1 MKWIETLVRRPA
13 LVTVIYMIL
22 FLFGSYSYSKLPI
35 DLLPDMEV
43 PVVTVVTAYPGA
55 SALDVEDKLS
65 KPLEDSLGAIANLK
79 EIASTSRE
87 NLSMVTLVFNS
98 SADVNIAANDVRQN
112 LEGLKRSLPS
122 DAESPQVLKFDI
134 GQMPI
139 VTFAITTRGDDVRL
153 LKNEVE
159 DALINPLRR
168 VPGVGSVML
177 SNSPD
182 KVVRIDVHQDRL
194 LAHGLTMS
202 ELAGLIQANNMNIP
216 AGDLTIEDLRF
227 SVRMTGEQKSID
239 ALRNLPLMKSP
250 LGDGMILLKD
260 LADIQLDLADETELA
275 YVNGNTTMLGYIRK
289 TSDANVLDVAKVSN
303 DIFETAKKRLPAGT
317 EIQVMES
324 GAVFIEGTI
333 NNLTNTALTGG
344 ALVSLIVFLFLRRIG
359 PTLIIASAIPLS
371 IIVTFLAVYGLG
383 FTLNS
388 VTLIALSLS
397 VGMVVDNGVV
407 ALENISRKI
416 DEGMDRFQA
425 AYEGAAE
432 VGGALLASTT
442 TTLVIFA
449 PMMFISGIVGQ
460 MFAQLAV
467 VMIVT
472 ICASLFVA
480 LTATP
485 TLSARFIKPSGDA
498 VENEED
504 VELKWWEKSY
514 VNALTASIARP
525 WFTLIS
531 AVGIAIVTVVL
542 LGLLGTDFLPK
553 DDQGQLAYT
562 LELPVGTSKEKT
574 LDVADVYVNALR
586 QQPEVRLVSVRVGT
600 SANGGMG
607 EKEGA
612 NIARIR
618 ASLLRANDRKRSDQE
633 IGDYILATV
642 PRPPEVLNLEMSR
655 DGSGAG
661 ALGATKPIVVELF
674 GNDLDELEQASKQ
687 VQEGMGQITGL
698 INIAADLLETQPELQ
713 INMLQN
719 QSTQMGIPMAQAGQ
733 ELRLALNGAPISRL
747 SKDNQTYEVS
757 LQFRKEDRSSPKSW
771 KQVPLRAQNGM
782 ITTLGSV
789 ATQSEGEAPLQIQR
803 KNKSRLLTISTELSG
818 VALGDAAAAVEKM
831 LAETDLPDGVTWA
844 IGGAIKDQRESF
856 GDMGL
861 LMGMGLIL
869 VYLVMVAQFE
879 SWTDPF
885 VIMFSVPFAATGAF
899 LALLISGTN
908 LSVTSFLGLI
918 ILIGVVVNNAIVLID
933 YIKLLRER
941 GMELIQAIKVAGGR
955 RLRPVLITS
964 LTTAGGMLPLALTTG
979 EGEQLWG
986 PMGKTALG
994 GLLVSSVVTLLLV
1007 PTMYVIIAKWQQR
1020 GTDQNGQP
1028 PENLDPVPAK

>member
-1 MKWIETLVRRPA
+1 MQWIRTLIHRPA
-13 LVTVIYMIL
+13 LVTVIYLIL
-22 FLFGSYSYSKLPI
+22 FLFGTYSYSKLPI
-35 DLLPDMEV
+35 DMLPEMDV

-55 SALDVEDKLS
+55 SALDVENKLS
-65 KPLEDSLGAIANLK
+65 EPLEESLGAIANLK
-79 EIASTSRE
+79 EISSTSRE
-87 NLSMVTLVFNS
+87 NLSMVTLVFTSN
-98 SADVNIAANDVRQN
+98 ADTNVAANDVRQN
-112 LEGLKRSLPS
+112 LESIKRTLPT

-139 VTFAITTRGDDVRL
+139 VTFAITTPGDDVRL
-153 LKNEVE
+153 IKSEVE
-159 DALINPLRR
+159 DILINPLRR
-168 VPGVGSVML
+168 VPGVGSVLL
-177 SNSPD
+177 SNAPD
-182 KVVRIDVHQDRL
+182 QVIRIDVHQDRL
-194 LAHGLTMS
+194 LAHGLTMT

-216 AGDLTIEDLRF
+216 AGDLTVEDLRF
-227 SVRMTGEQKSID
+227 SIRMTGEQDSTD
-239 ALRNLPLMKSP
+239 SLRKLPLMKSP
-250 LGDGMILLKD
+250 IGNGMILLRD
-260 LADIQLDLADETELA
+260 IADVYLDLKDETELA
-275 YVNGNTTMLGYIRK
+275 YVNGNTTILGYIRK
-289 TSDANVLDVAKVSN
+289 TSDANVVDVATKAS
-303 DIFETAKKRLPAGT
+303 DIFEQAKENLPTGT
-317 EIQVMES
+317 QIQVMES

-333 NNLTNTALTGG
+333 TNLTNTALTGG
-344 ALVSLIVFLFLRRIG
+344 VLVSLIVFLFLRRVG
-359 PTLIIASAIPLS
+359 PTVIIASAIPLS
-371 IIVTFLAVYGLG
+371 IIVTFLAVYALG

-416 DEGMDRFQA
+416 DEGMDRLDA
-425 AYEGAAE
+425 AYEGASE
-432 VGGALLASTT
+432 VGGALMASTT

-485 TLSARFIKPSGDA
+485 TLAARFIKPT
-498 VENEED
+498 ED
-504 VELKWWEKSY
+504 VSETVQELKWWERSY
-514 VNALTASIARP
+514 VSALTASIARP
-525 WFTLIS
+525 WYTLIS
-531 AVGIAIVTVVL
+531 AVAIGIITVVL
-542 LGLLGTDFLPK
+542 LSLLGTDFLPK

-574 LDVADVYVNALR
+574 LDVAEVYVRELR
-586 QQPEVRLVSVRVGT
+586 QQPEVQLVSIRVGT

-618 ASLLRANDRKRSDQE
+618 ASLTRANDRIRSDQE
-633 IGDYILATV
+633 IGDKILESV
-642 PRPPEVLNLEMSR
+642 SRPPEVLNLEMSR

-661 ALGATKPIVVELF
+661 ALGATKPIVIEVF
-674 GNDLDELEQASKQ
+674 GNSLSDLEVASKQ
-687 VQEGMGQITGL
+687 IQQGMSDLPGF

-713 INMLQN
+713 IRMLQN
-719 QSTQMGIPMAQAGQ
+719 QSTSMGIPMAQAGQ
-733 ELRLALNGAPISRL
+733 ELRMALNGAPISRL
-747 SKDNQTYEVS
+747 SQDGEMYEVN
-757 LQFRKEDRSSPKSW
+757 LQFRKEDRSTPRAW
-771 KQVPLRAQNGM
+771 TQVPIRTSSGM
-782 ITTLGSV
+782 MTTLGSI
-789 ATQSEGEAPLQIQR
+789 AEQSEGEAPLQIQR
-803 KNKSRLLTISTELSG
+803 KNKSRMLTVSTELSG
-818 VALGDAAAAVEKM
+818 VSLGEGAAQVEAM
-831 LAETDLPDGVTWA
+831 LGEMDLPEGVTWA
-844 IGGAIKDQRESF
+844 IAGAIKDQRESF

-899 LALLISGTN
+899 LALLLSGTN

-933 YIKLLRER
+933 YIKLLRAG
-941 GMELIQAIKVAGGR
+941 GMELIESIKVAGGR

-994 GLLVSSVVTLLLV
+994 GLLISSVVTLVLV
-1007 PTMYVIIAKWQQR
+1007 PTMYVIIARWQSKEPSSAPIEA
-1020 GTDQNGQP
+1020 T
-1028 PENLDPVPAK
+1028 PAK

>member
-1 MKWIETLVRRPA
+1 MTWIKTLVHRPA
-13 LVTVIYMIL
+13 LVTVIYLIL
-22 FLFGSYSYSKLPI
+22 FLFGTYSYSKLPI

-55 SALDVEDKLS
+55 SALDVEDKIS

-79 EIASTSRE
+79 ELASTSRE
-87 NLSMVTLVFNS
+87 NLSLVTLIFTS
-98 SADVNIAANDVRQN
+98 KADIEVAANDVRQN
-112 LEGLKRSLPS
+112 LEGLKRSLPT
-122 DAESPQVLKFDI
+122 DAESPQVLKFDM

-139 VTFAITTRGDDVRL
+139 VTFAITTPGSDVRL
-153 LKNEVE
+153 IKNEVE
-159 DALINPLRR
+159 DTLINPLRR

-177 SNSPD
+177 SNAPD
-182 KVVRIDVHQDRL
+182 QIVRIDVHQDRL

-202 ELAGLIQANNMNIP
+202 ELARLVQANNMNIP
-216 AGDLTIEDLRF
+216 AGDLTVEDLRF
-227 SVRMTGEQKSID
+227 SIRMTGEQKSIA
-239 ALRNLPLMKSP
+239 ALRGLPLMKSP
-250 LGDGMILLKD
+250 IGNGMVLLRD
-260 LADIQLDLADETELA
+260 LADIHLDLKDETELA
-275 YVNGNTTMLGYIRK
+275 YVNGNTTILGYVRK
-289 TSDANVLDVAKVSN
+289 TSDANVLEVANKAN
-303 DIFETAKKRLPAGT
+303 AIFEQAKARLPAGT

-333 NNLTNTALTGG
+333 TNLTNTALTGG
-344 ALVSLIVFLFLRRIG
+344 ALVSLIVFLFLRRLG

-371 IIVTFLAVYGLG
+371 IIVTFLAVYALG

-425 AYEGAAE
+425 AHEGAAE

-449 PMMFISGIVGQ
+449 PMMFIAGIVGQ

-485 TLSARFIKPSGDA
+485 TLSARFIKPSGNG
-498 VENEED
+498 VVNEED
-504 VELKWWEKSY
+504 VELKWWEKRY
-514 VNALTASIARP
+514 VGALTASIAKP

-531 AVGIAIVTVVL
+531 AIGIAIVTIVL

-574 LDVADVYVNALR
+574 LDVADVYVNELR
-586 QQPEVRLVSVRVGT
+586 KQPEVRLVSVRVGT
-600 SANGGMG
+600 SVNGGMG
-607 EKEGA
+607 EKEGS

-618 ASLLRANDRKRSDQE
+618 ASLLRANDRERSDQQ
-633 IGDYILATV
+633 IGDHILATV
-642 PRPPEVLNLEMSR
+642 QRPPEVLNLEMSR

-674 GNDLDELEQASKQ
+674 GNDLDELEQASNQ
-687 VQEGMGQITGL
+687 VQDGMAQISGL

-719 QSTQMGIPMAQAGQ
+719 QSTQMGIPMAIAGQ

-747 SKDNQTYEVS
+747 SKDNRNYDVS
-757 LQFRKEDRSSPKSW
+757 LQFRKEDRSAPQSW
-771 KQVPLRAQNGM
+771 KQVPIRAQNGM

-789 ATQSEGEAPLQIQR
+789 ATQAEGEAPLQIQR
-803 KNKSRLLTISTELSG
+803 KNKSRMLTISTELSG
-818 VALGDAAAAVEKM
+818 IALGDAAAAVEQM
-831 LAETDLPDGVTWA
+831 LDNTDLPDDVTWA

-933 YIKLLRER
+933 YIKLLRDR
-941 GMELIQAIKVAGGR
+941 GMELIEAIKVAGGR

-994 GLLVSSVVTLLLV
+994 GLLISSVVTLVLV
-1007 PTMYVIIAKWQQR
+1007 PTMYVIIAKWQLR
-1020 GTDQNGQP
+1020 RRTPNA
-1028 PENLDPVPAK
+1028 VPAK

>member
-1 MKWIETLVRRPA
+1 MKWIESLVRRPA

-22 FLFGSYSYSKLPI
+22 FLFGGYSYSKLPI

-43 PVVTVVTAYPGA
+43 PVITVVTAYPGA
-55 SALDVEDKLS
+55 SALDVEEKIS

-87 NLSMVTLVFNS
+87 NLSLVTMVFTSDAN
-98 SADVNIAANDVRQN
+98 VNVSANDVRQN

-122 DAESPQVLKFDI
+122 DAESPRVLKFDF

-139 VTFAITTRGDDVRL
+139 VTFAITVPGSDVRL
-153 LKNEVE
+153 LKKDVE
-159 DALINPLRR
+159 EALINPLRR

-177 SNSPD
+177 SNAPEQ
-182 KVVRIDVHQDRL
+182 VVRIDVHQDRL

-216 AGDLTIEDLRF
+216 AGDLTLKDLRF
-227 SVRMTGEQKSID
+227 SIRMMGEQKSIE
-239 ALRNLPLMKSP
+239 ALRNLPLLKSP
-250 LGDGMILLKD
+250 IGEGMILLKD
-260 LADIQLDLADETELA
+260 LADIHLDLEDETELA

-289 TSDANVLDVAKVSN
+289 TSDANVLDVAKSAN
-303 DIFETAKKRLPAGT
+303 KIFEQAKQRLPQGAQ
-317 EIQVMES
+317 IQVMES

-359 PTLIIASAIPLS
+359 PTMIIASAIPLS

-407 ALENISRKI
+407 ALENISRKM
-416 DEGMDRFQA
+416 DEGMDRYKA
-425 AYEGAAE
+425 AYEGASE

-485 TLSARFIKPSGDA
+485 TLSARFITPS
-498 VENEED
+498 ENIETDEENI
-504 VELKWWEKSY
+504 ELKWWEQSY
-514 VNALTASIARP
+514 VRALTTSIARP

-531 AVGIAIVTVVL
+531 AVGIAIITVVL

-562 LELPVGTSKEKT
+562 IELPVGTSKEKT
-574 LDVADVYVNALR
+574 LDVADVYVKALR
-586 QQPEVRLVSVRVGT
+586 KQPEVRLVSVRVGT

-607 EKEGA
+607 EKEGS
-612 NIARIR
+612 NIARVR
-618 ASLLRANDRKRSDQE
+618 ASLLRANDRNRSDQE
-633 IGDYILATV
+633 IGDHILATV

-674 GNDLDELEQASKQ
+674 GNDLDELEQASSQ
-687 VQEGMGQITGL
+687 VQEGMHQIKGL

-719 QSTQMGIPMAQAGQ
+719 QSTQMGIPMAMAGQ
-733 ELRLALNGAPISRL
+733 ELRFAINGAPISRL
-747 SKDNQTYEVS
+747 SKDNETYEVS
-757 LQFRKEDRSSPKSW
+757 LQFRKEDRSAPQSW
-771 KQVPLRAQNGM
+771 KQVPIRSQNGM
-782 ITTLGSV
+782 LTTLGSV

-803 KNKSRLLTISTELSG
+803 KNKSRMLTISTELSG
-818 VALGDAAAAVEKM
+818 IALGDAAQAVETM
-831 LAETDLPDGVTWA
+831 LSQAELPAGVTWA

-899 LALLISGTN
+899 LALLVSGTN

-941 GMELIQAIKVAGGR
+941 GMELVQAIKVAGGR

-994 GLLVSSVVTLLLV
+994 GLLVSSVVTLVLV
-1007 PTMYVIIAKWQQR
+1007 PTMYVIIAKWQLR
-1020 GTDQNGQP
+1020 GAN
-1028 PENLDPVPAK
+1028 NASPAK

>member
-1 MKWIETLVRRPA
+1 MKWIEAMVRRPA
-13 LVTVIYMIL
+13 LVTVIYLIL
-22 FLFGSYSYSKLPI
+22 FLFGTYSYSKLPI

-43 PVVTVVTAYPGA
+43 PVITVVTAYPGA
-55 SALDVEDKLS
+55 SALDVEDKIS

-87 NLSMVTLVFNS
+87 NLSMVTMVFTS
-98 SADVNIAANDVRQN
+98 DADVNVSANDVRQN

-122 DAESPQVLKFDI
+122 DAESPRVLKFDF

-139 VTFAITTRGDDVRL
+139 VTFAITVPGSDVRL
-153 LKNEVE
+153 LKKDVE
-159 DALINPLRR
+159 EALVNPLRR

-177 SNSPD
+177 SNAPEQ
-182 KVVRIDVHQDRL
+182 VVRIDVYQDRL
-194 LAHGLTMS
+194 LAHGLTMT
-202 ELAGLIQANNMNIP
+202 ELARLIQANNMNIP
-216 AGDLTIEDLRF
+216 AGDLTLEDLRF
-227 SVRMTGEQKSID
+227 SIRMIGEQKSME
-239 ALRNLPLMKSP
+239 ALRNLPLLKSP

-260 LADIQLDLADETELA
+260 LADIQLDLEDETELA
-275 YVNGNTTMLGYIRK
+275 YVNGNTTMIGYIRK
-289 TSDANVLDVAKVSN
+289 TSDANVLDVAKRTN
-303 DIFETAKKRLPAGT
+303 EIFDQAKTRLPEGT
-317 EIQVMES
+317 QIQIMES

-344 ALVSLIVFLFLRRIG
+344 ALVSLIVFLFLRRVG
-359 PTLIIASAIPLS
+359 PTMIIASAIPLS
-371 IIVTFLAVYGLG
+371 IIVTFLAVYAMG

-416 DEGMDRFQA
+416 DEGMDRYQA
-425 AYEGAAE
+425 AYEGASE

-449 PMMFISGIVGQ
+449 PMMFISGLVGQ
-460 MFAQLAV
+460 MFAQLAL

-485 TLSARFIKPSGDA
+485 TLSARFIHPSEDTEG
-498 VENEED
+498 EEIP
-504 VELKWWEKSY
+504 LKWWERGY
-514 VNALTASIARP
+514 VQALTISIARP

-531 AVGIAIVTVVL
+531 AVGIAVVTVVL

-562 LELPVGTSKEKT
+562 IELPVGTSKEKT
-574 LDVADVYVNALR
+574 LAVADAYVKELR
-586 QQPEVRLVSVRVGT
+586 LQPEVRLVSVRVGT

-607 EKEGA
+607 EKEGS
-612 NIARIR
+612 NIARVR
-618 ASLLRANDRKRSDQE
+618 ASLLRANDRNRSDQE
-633 IGDYILATV
+633 IGEYILAAV
-642 PRPPEVLNLEMSR
+642 PRAPEVLNLEMSR

-674 GNDLDELEQASKQ
+674 GNDLGALEIASSQ
-687 VQEGMGQITGL
+687 VQNGMRQINGL

-713 INMLQN
+713 INMLPS
-719 QSTQMGIPMAQAGQ
+719 QSTQMGIPMAMAGQ
-733 ELRLALNGAPISRL
+733 ELRFALNGAPISRL
-747 SKDNQTYEVS
+747 SKDNKTYEVS
-757 LQFRKEDRSSPKSW
+757 LQFRKEDRSAAQSW
-771 KQVPLRAQNGM
+771 KQVPIRSQNGM
-782 ITTLGSV
+782 LTTLGSI
-789 ATQSEGEAPLQIQR
+789 ASQSEGEAPLQIQR
-803 KNKSRLLTISTELSG
+803 KNKSRMLTISTELNG
-818 VALGDAAAAVEKM
+818 VALGDAAAAVEDM
-831 LAETDLPDGVTWA
+831 LSKAELPAGVTWA

-879 SWTDPF
+879 SWSDPF

-933 YIKLLRER
+933 YIKLLREQ
-941 GMELIQAIKVAGGR
+941 GMELIASIKVAGGR

-994 GLLVSSVVTLLLV
+994 GLLVSSVVTLVLV
-1007 PTMYVIIAKWQQR
+1007 PTMYVIIAKWQMR
-1020 GTDQNGQP
+1020 GQLTAPTG
-1028 PENLDPVPAK
+1028 K

>member
-13 LVTVIYMIL
+13 LVTVIYLIL

-87 NLSMVTLVFNS
+87 NLSMVTLVFTSN
-98 SADVNIAANDVRQN
+98 ADINVAANDVRQN
-112 LEGLKRSLPS
+112 LEGLKRTLPS
-122 DAESPQVLKFDI
+122 DAESPQVLKFDF

-139 VTFAITTRGDDVRL
+139 VTFAITTPGADVRL
-153 LKNEVE
+153 LKNKVE

-177 SNSPD
+177 SNAPD
-182 KVVRIDVHQDRL
+182 QVVRIDVHQDRL

-227 SVRMTGEQKSID
+227 SVRMTGEQKNIE
-239 ALRNLPLMKSP
+239 ALRNLPLLKSP
-250 LGDGMILLKD
+250 LGEGMILLRD
-260 LADIQLDLADETELA
+260 LADIHLDLKDETELA

-289 TSDANVLDVAKVSN
+289 TSDANVLDVADKSN
-303 DIFETAKKRLPAGT
+303 AIFEQAKQRLPEGT
-317 EIQVMES
+317 QIQVMES

-333 NNLTNTALTGG
+333 TNLTNTALTGG

-359 PTLIIASAIPLS
+359 PTIIIASAIPLS

-425 AYEGAAE
+425 AHEGAAE
-432 VGGALLASTT
+432 VGGALMASTT

-498 VENEED
+498 IRED
-504 VELKWWEKSY
+504 EHAELKWWEQSY

-612 NIARIR
+612 NIARVR
-618 ASLLRANDRKRSDQE
+618 ASLLRANDRDRSDQE

-674 GNDLDELEQASKQ
+674 GNDLEALEQASKQ
-687 VQEGMGQITGL
+687 VQDGMHQITGL

-719 QSTQMGIPMAQAGQ
+719 QSAQMGIPMAAAGQ

-747 SKDNQTYEVS
+747 SKDNQTYDVS
-757 LQFRKEDRSSPKSW
+757 LQFRKEDRSAAQSW
-771 KQVPLRAQNGM
+771 KQVPIRSQNGM
-782 ITTLGSV
+782 ITTLGSI

-803 KNKSRLLTISTELSG
+803 KNKSRMLTISTELSG
-818 VALGDAAAAVEKM
+818 IALGDAATAVENM
-831 LAETDLPDGVTWA
+831 LSQTDLPEDVTWA

-899 LALLISGTN
+899 LALLVSGTN

-1020 GTDQNGQP
+1020 GKDNGVQGP
-1028 PENLDPVPAK
+1028 MEPASAK

>member
-1 MKWIETLVRRPA
+1 MQWIRTLIHRPA
-13 LVTVIYMIL
+13 LVTVIYLIL
-22 FLFGSYSYSKLPI
+22 FLFGTYSYSKLPI
-35 DLLPDMEV
+35 DMLPKMDV
-43 PVVTVVTAYPGA
+43 PVVTVLTAYPGA
-55 SALDVEDKLS
+55 SALDVENKLS
-65 KPLEDSLGAIANLK
+65 EPLEESLGAIANLK
-79 EIASTSRE
+79 EISSTSRE
-87 NLSMVTLVFNS
+87 NLSMVTLVFTSN
-98 SADVNIAANDVRQN
+98 ADTNVAANDVRQN
-112 LEGLKRSLPS
+112 LESIKRTLPT

-139 VTFAITTRGDDVRL
+139 VTFAITTPGDDVRL
-153 LKNEVE
+153 IKSEVE
-159 DALINPLRR
+159 DILINPLRR
-168 VPGVGSVML
+168 VPGVGSVLL
-177 SNSPD
+177 SNAPD
-182 KVVRIDVHQDRL
+182 QVIRVDVHQDRL
-194 LAHGLTMS
+194 LAHGLTMT

-216 AGDLTIEDLRF
+216 AGDLTVEDLRF
-227 SVRMTGEQKSID
+227 SIRMTGEQDNTDS
-239 ALRNLPLMKSP
+239 LRKLPLMKSP
-250 LGDGMILLKD
+250 IGNGMILLRDIADVYVD
-260 LADIQLDLADETELA
+260 LKDETELA
-275 YVNGNTTMLGYIRK
+275 YVNGNTTILGYIRK
-289 TSDANVLDVAKVSN
+289 TSDANVVDVATKAA
-303 DIFETAKKRLPAGT
+303 DIFEQAKERLPDGT
-317 EIQVMES
+317 QIQVMES

-344 ALVSLIVFLFLRRIG
+344 VLVSLIVFLFLRRIG
-359 PTLIIASAIPLS
+359 PTVIIASAIPLS
-371 IIVTFLAVYGLG
+371 IIVTFLAVYALG

-416 DEGMDRFQA
+416 DEGMNRLDA
-425 AYEGAAE
+425 AYEGASE

-460 MFAQLAV
+460 MFAQLAL

-485 TLSARFIKPSGDA
+485 TLAARFIQPTSDGP
-498 VENEED
+498 EEAQ
-504 VELKWWEKSY
+504 ELKWWEKSY
-514 VNALTASIARP
+514 VSALTASIARP
-525 WFTLIS
+525 WYTLIS
-531 AVGIAIVTVVL
+531 AVAIGIITVVL
-542 LGLLGTDFLPK
+542 LSLLGTDFLPK

-562 LELPVGTSKEKT
+562 LELPVGTSKERT
-574 LDVADVYVNALR
+574 LDVADVYVRELR

-618 ASLLRANDRKRSDQE
+618 ASLTRANDRLRSDQE
-633 IGDYILATV
+633 IGDSILATV

-661 ALGATKPIVVELF
+661 AIGATKPIVIEIF
-674 GNDLDELEQASKQ
+674 GNELTELELASKQ
-687 VQEGMGQITGL
+687 IQQGMANISGL

-713 INMLQN
+713 IRMLQN
-719 QSTQMGIPMAQAGQ
+719 QSTSMGIPMAQAGQ
-733 ELRLALNGAPISRL
+733 ELRMALNGAPISRL
-747 SKDNQTYEVS
+747 TQDGEMYEVN
-757 LQFRKEDRSSPKSW
+757 LQFRKEDRSTPRAW
-771 KQVPLRAQNGM
+771 KQVPIRTGSGM
-782 ITTLGSV
+782 MTTLGSI
-789 ATQSEGEAPLQIQR
+789 AEQSEGEAPLQIQR
-803 KNKSRLLTISTELSG
+803 KNKSRMLTISTELSG
-818 VALGDAAAAVEKM
+818 ISLGDAAAQVETM
-831 LAETDLPDGVTWA
+831 LGEMNLPEGVTWA

-899 LALLISGTN
+899 LALLLSGTN

-933 YIKLLRER
+933 YIKLLRAD
-941 GMELIQAIKVAGGR
+941 GMELVESIKVAGGR

-994 GLLVSSVVTLLLV
+994 GLLISSVVTLVLV
-1007 PTMYVIIAKWQQR
+1007 PTMYVIIARWQSK
-1020 GTDQNGQP
+1020 GHSATP
-1028 PENLDPVPAK
+1028 IEATPAK